1 MRKAST
7 AVVAMIMAI
16 ALYFTLFWGFDAL
29 RVLTSSNYGLEDV
42 WRSQFVFGVGHMFN
56 LSPMGLIK
64 LAAFFGVMKLATA
77 AVFAVHI
84 ADRLRGMV
92 RGEAN
97 PEILE
102 AGLIMVVLISIA
114 AVAPALWSQNVEL
127 VREQTIQLLVA
138 GLAAALT
145 IIERSTRNVV
155 VPDEPNEAGIPVG
168 TNGPLPRPTPWFT
181 PWR

>member
-1 MRKAST
+1 MRKASGI
-7 AVVAMIMAI
+7 AAALIMVI
-16 ALYFTLFWGFDAL
+16 ALYYTLFWGFDAL
-29 RVLTSSNYGLEDV
+29 RVLTSPTYGLEDV

-92 RGEAN
+92 QGEAN

-102 AGLIMVVLISIA
+102 AGLIMVVLLSIA
-114 AVAPALWSQNVEL
+114 AVAPALWSQNIEL
-127 VREQTIQLLVA
+127 VREQTIQLLLA

-145 IIERSTRNVV
+145 IIERTYI
-155 VPDEPNEAGIPVG
+155 EPVEAAEIAPEAEATASRGAS
-168 TNGPLPRPTPWFT
+168 WFA